1 VDEVHTKLAEIVAM
15 VEGAKAMPMSASC
28 IINRGD
34 LLAQLDELDQL
45 LPETIT
51 KAQEVLGDKDSVVE
65 QGRREA
71 AEIVATA
78 RAERRRL
85 LEATDVHTEA
95 TAEAAALL
103 DEARTSAEAMRT
115 EVEDYVDAKLA
126 NFEIV
131 LTKTLS
137 AVERGR
143 QKLSGKSELS
153 SLGDSDQPA
162 GDSFLDQPHPGS

>member
-1 VDEVHTKLAEIVAM
+1 VDEVHTKLAEIVEL

-28 IINRGD
+28 IVNRGG
-34 LLAQLDELDQL
+34 LLGMIDELNAL

-51 KAQEVLGDKDSVVE
+51 RAREVLGDKDSVVE
-65 QGRREA
+65 EGRREA
-71 AEIVATA
+71 AEIIATA

-85 LEATDVHTEA
+85 LEATDVHKEA
-95 TAEAAALL
+95 TQEAAALL
-103 DEARTSAEAMRT
+103 DEARASAEAMRT

-143 QKLSGKSELS
+143 EKLSGKSELS
-153 SLGDSDQPA
+153 SLGEGVQPG
-162 GDSFLDQPHPGS
+162 GDTFLDQPLPGS